1 MRTLTVRLKWQR
13 RLFLGTPELSPSTS
27 VGFMGFR
34 DLHGRCGG
42 NRRIAP
48 KPLNM
53 RLRRHPL
60 AKTTSRKAQGRVAT
74 RQVSLQYLAFA
85 VASSCQR
92 WIGKLFQL
100 IRQDAS
106 SAIPY
111 PKPAIDAGVE
121 INDRMKGG
129 TEVSESEH
137 MRCGGDRWNI
147 REPLIK
153 SPGRIL
159 LA

>member
-1 MRTLTVRLKWQR
+1 M
-13 RLFLGTPELSPSTS
+13 
-27 VGFMGFR
+27 
-34 DLHGRCGG
+34 
-42 NRRIAP
+42 
-48 KPLNM
+48 
-53 RLRRHPL
+53 
-60 AKTTSRKAQGRVAT
+60 
-74 RQVSLQYLAFA
+74 
-85 VASSCQR
+85 
-92 WIGKLFQL
+92 FQL

-147 REPLIK
+147 RD
-153 SPGRIL
+153 RIAKGIAWPAEFIQRKAHV
-159 LA
+159 LADLCMAYRDN